1 MNETKKNTGLKIVVA
16 ILTIA
21 LLVCFIWINTLNNEI
36 NRLSNAMYSQHQT
49 LMNQVESIY
58 NNVENSPVLPGI
70 WGISCQHCWAGR
82 SIVLRRQ
89 RMIPTGVSQPLMTGS
104 PIQRS

>member
-36 NRLSNAMYSQHQT
+36 NRLSNAMYSHRVT
-49 LMNQVESIY
+49 YFL
-58 NNVENSPVLPGI
+58 
-70 WGISCQHCWAGR
+70 
-82 SIVLRRQ
+82 
-89 RMIPTGVSQPLMTGS
+89 
-104 PIQRS
+104 

>member
-36 NRLSNAMYSQHQT
+36 NRLSNAMHSQHQT

-58 NNVENSPVLPGI
+58 NNVENMLQEEAS
-70 WGISCQHCWAGR
+70 
-82 SIVLRRQ
+82 
-89 RMIPTGVSQPLMTGS
+89 
-104 PIQRS
+104 